1 MNRIATYFTLLLLTA
16 SFAAGGQNV
25 IVLDASTQV
34 VCSSAKKATV
44 TNRRVYKL
52 LNEHSEWASKFTETC
67 TKHDKLTSFEA
78 IVTDEAGKVIKTV
91 KKGDLRRTEVSGE
104 MASDIYTM
112 YYDYTAPRFPVTVEF
127 KWTTEMD
134 GSVLMFPAFVP
145 AEGYDVQVDKATY
158 SLTVPAEMNCRYK
171 VLNSSIAVTKSNDGK
186 NDRFT
191 AEVRD
196 MKHIESEP
204 VCESARKV
212 LPMVYFAPSQ
222 FEYLG
227 YSGNASTWR
236 DFGAWI
242 HSLREGR
249 TQLSPETQAAVR
261 AMTDT
266 CTTQRSR
273 LAVLYNHLEKT
284 TRYVSIQLGIG
295 GMQPFAAGD
304 VCRTGFGDCKG
315 LSNYMCAMLE
325 CVGITPL
332 YAIISTRNDK
342 LLGDFSSA
350 NQFNHAIAG
359 AVIDGDTTWLECTN
373 PKLPLGYVH
382 DGIAGHQALLITA
395 EGGKVVTLPQY
406 TASQNMQSTRLDVT
420 LDAAGSATMHFVQQS
435 ACDQYEDNMSLIYR
449 EERDKRIAVQKR
461 MLSPGVTLDQLT
473 ITEDKTPFA
482 TPVITI
488 DAQAQTPKYA
498 SAMGSRLLV
507 PVNTLRESSKPRDM
521 NGTRKLPVEL
531 VSYLD
536 VDTITV
542 TIPEGYAVEALP
554 APVEV
559 SNKMGSFSTTTTAD
573 GATVTTVTK
582 RSMNAGVYPPEDYN
596 LYYELKRT
604 AHQAYQQKMTLKR
617 Q

>member
-1 MNRIATYFTLLLLTA
+1 MNRLTTYITLLLLTA
-16 SFAAGGQNV
+16 SLVAHGQNV

-34 VCSSAKKATV
+34 VCSSVKKATV

-52 LNEHSEWASKFTETC
+52 LNEHSEWASQFMETC
-67 TKHDKLTSFEA
+67 TKQEKLTSFEA
-78 IVTDEAGKVIKTV
+78 TVTDETGKVIKTI
-91 KKGDLRRTEVSGE
+91 KKGDLRRTEVSSE

-112 YYDYTAPRFPVTVEF
+112 YYDYTAPRFPVTIEF

-158 SLTVPAEMNCRYK
+158 ILTAPAEMKCRFK
-171 VLNSSIAVTKSNDGK
+171 VLNGNIAVSKSNDGK

-204 VCESARKV
+204 VCESANKV

-227 YSGNASTWR
+227 YNGNASTWR

-242 HSLREGR
+242 HTLREDR
-249 TQLSPETQAAVR
+249 SQLSPETQAMIH

-266 CTTQRSR
+266 CTSARSR
-273 LAVLYNHLEKT
+273 LAVLYNYLEKT

-295 GMQPFAAGD
+295 GMQPFAADD

-332 YAIISTRNDK
+332 YAIISTHDDK
-342 LLGDFSSA
+342 LHSDFSSA

-359 AVIDGDTTWLECTN
+359 ALIDGDTIWLECTN
-373 PKLPLGYVH
+373 PKLPLGYIH
-382 DGIAGHQALLITA
+382 DDIAGHQALLITA
-395 EGGKVVTLPQY
+395 EGGKVVTLPKY
-406 TASQNMQSTRLDVT
+406 TAKQNLQNTRLDVK
-420 LDAAGSATMHFVQQS
+420 LEPSGAASMHFVQKS
-435 ACDQYEDNMSLIYR
+435 ENSQYDNNMYLVYL

-461 MLSPGVTLDQLT
+461 MLSPGITLDQLS
-473 ITEDKTPFA
+473 ITEEKTPFT
-482 TPVITI
+482 TPIITI
-488 DAQAQTPKYA
+488 DAQAQTPRYA
-498 SAMGSRLLV
+498 SAMGTRLLV

-521 NGTRKLPVEL
+521 KDTRKLPVEL
-531 VSYLD
+531 VGYFD

-542 TIPEGYAVEALP
+542 SIPEGYAVEALP
-554 APVEV
+554 NPVEV
-559 SNKMGSFSTTTTAD
+559 SNKIGAFSTVTTAD
-573 GATVTTVTK
+573 GTTVTTVTK
-582 RSMNAGVYPPEDYN
+582 RLMNAGVYPAEDYN
-596 LYYELKRT
+596 LYYELKRA
-604 AHQAYQQKMTLKR
+604 AHQAFQQKMTLKR